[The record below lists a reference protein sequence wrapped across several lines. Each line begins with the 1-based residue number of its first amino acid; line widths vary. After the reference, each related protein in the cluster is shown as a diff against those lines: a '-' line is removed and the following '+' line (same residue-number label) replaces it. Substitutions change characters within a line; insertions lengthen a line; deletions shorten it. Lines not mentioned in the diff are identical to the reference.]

1 MLRILVDFLSGII
14 RVLAFVCIAGGAVA
28 GYLQAPSMDVE
39 PWAGALIGFAAGFL
53 VASVGGGLLACFI
66 LIENHLRVLADAS
79 MEKQKNPEPEEKSE
93 EQAAIER
100 AERIASYAR
109 QYRSQV
115 PQAQEAAK
123 TEAAV
128 QDEKPAAESAPEQK
142 TS

>member
-14 RVLAFVCIAGGAVA
+14 RVLAVVCIAGGAIA

-66 LIENHLRVLADAS
+66 LIENHLRVLADGTI
-79 MEKQKNPEPEEKSE
+79 EKRKNPEPEEQEKSE
-93 EQAAIER
+93 EQAAMER

-109 QYRSQV
+109 QYRSQI
-115 PQAQEAAK
+115 PQPQSATSAEGTAEAAASEK
-123 TEAAV
+123 TA
-128 QDEKPAAESAPEQK
+128 EQK